1 MSDPE
6 NLVSFFKE
14 NKSLLK
20 EYIETRLA
28 IFRLQAIKISSKSAG
43 YLVWIIVSLFLLF
56 LIAIFSGM
64 TLGYWLSSLTGS
76 NIEGFGLTAL
86 FMLVVFV
93 FFAVFRRK
101 LFVNPLVK
109 TIIQSS
115 MEEMDEE
122 ENAD

>member
-1 MSDPE
+1 MVEPE
-6 NLVSFFKE
+6 NLGSFFKE
-14 NKSLLK
+14 NKSVLK
-20 EYIETRLA
+20 EYIETRLE
-28 IFRLQAIKISSKSAG
+28 IFKLQAIKVSSKSAG

-76 NIEGFGLTAL
+76 FIEGFGLTAL
-86 FMLVVFV
+86 FMLLLFVVF
-93 FFAVFRRK
+93 AIFRK
-101 LFVNPLVK
+101 KIFVNPVVK

-115 MEEMDEE
+115 MEEMDED

>member
-1 MSDPE
+1 MSQPE
-6 NLVSFFKE
+6 NLGSFFQE
-14 NKSLLK
+14 NKSVLK
-20 EYIETRLA
+20 EYIETRLE

-76 NIEGFGLTAL
+76 YVKGFGLTAL
-86 FMLVVFV
+86 LMVLLFIL
-93 FFAVFRRK
+93 FAVFRK
-101 LFVNPLVK
+101 KFFLNPIIRA
-109 TIIQSS
+109 IIQSS
-115 MEEMDEE
+115 MEEMDDE

>member
-1 MSDPE
+1 MSEPE
-6 NLVSFFKE
+6 NLGSFFKE

-20 EYIETRLA
+20 QYIETRLE

-64 TLGYWLSSLTGS
+64 TLGYWLSALTGS
-76 NIEGFGLTAL
+76 YVEGFGLTAL
-86 FMLVVFV
+86 FMLLLFV
-93 FFAVFRRK
+93 FFAIFRKK
-101 LFVNPLVK
+101 LFVKPLVK
-109 TIIQSS
+109 TIIQNS
-115 MEEMDEE
+115 MEEMDED